1 MSYQKQFDQIIK
13 SYKKGVCK
21 LTCSALEVDINEPY
35 ALDSEEGA
43 VGTGFFVDK
52 KHLYLKPE
60 KEFSCYIVTNAHVV
74 ESCASKRIKVS
85 FPYLGEVKLYA
96 EIIKICRKVDF
107 AVLKMNA
114 TLNSHLSNEIG
125 KSFADL
131 VKEIPKCEPQKS
143 FLDTKEHVS
152 LSVLGIGYPLDSDDS
167 QISLGSVSGKHDYFL
182 QMNQS
187 ISSGNS
193 GGPLFTPDGKLIG
206 ITAASFEESEGISL
220 CIPWSHIDRIL
231 KHYTKDDDFIIR
243 PPNLGIAVE
252 KLVEAY
258 AIMKLKDPTVKGALV
273 KKVFAGS
280 CLTKKGIHVGDVIT
294 AIGDENKE
302 YTIDSSGLVECP
314 YQSDKIR
321 FTSLNLLL
329 DLDSKSMFVR
339 TYTKQGKT
347 KTINF
352 ELCYPSGML
361 KSIMPVLE
369 KQDCI
374 IMGGVVF
381 TDLTKN
387 HIEDMDENLDPTIV
401 SFLTNTCGSEN
412 AVVISGLKQPTTLV
426 EQGYSVAKM
435 SVVISINNKKL
446 KTIKELRGL
455 LTTCIQNYID
465 DTENKKKRFISIK
478 TPLYTYL
485 FDIQKAIE
493 LEPYLLMAPGF
504 PEKLSIINNL
514 VMGPLFKK
522 IEQQKEEGDASSSS
536 SRKRKRTRRST
547 RLLN

>member
-1 MSYQKQFDQIIK
+1 
-13 SYKKGVCK
+13 
-21 LTCSALEVDINEPY
+21 
-35 ALDSEEGA
+35 
-43 VGTGFFVDK
+43 
-52 KHLYLKPE
+52 
-60 KEFSCYIVTNAHVV
+60 
-74 ESCASKRIKVS
+74 
-85 FPYLGEVKLYA
+85 
-96 EIIKICRKVDF
+96 
-107 AVLKMNA
+107 
-114 TLNSHLSNEIG
+114 
-125 KSFADL
+125 
-131 VKEIPKCEPQKS
+131 
-143 FLDTKEHVS
+143 
-152 LSVLGIGYPLDSDDS
+152 
-167 QISLGSVSGKHDYFL
+167 
-182 QMNQS
+182 MNQS

-231 KHYTKDDDFIIR
+231 KNYTKDDDFIIR

-280 CLTKKGIHVGDVIT
+280 CLTKKGITKGDVIT

-329 DLDSKSMFVR
+329 DLDAKSMFVR

-401 SFLTNTCGSEN
+401 SFLTNTSGSEN

-446 KTIKELRGL
+446 KTIEQLRGL
-455 LTTCIQNYID
+455 LTTCIQSYID

-522 IEQQKEEGDASSSS
+522 IEQQKEEQEDSSS

-547 RLLN
+547 RL

>member
-13 SYKKGVCK
+13 RYKKGVCK
-21 LTCSALEVDINEPY
+21 LTCSAIEVDINEPY
-35 ALDSEEGA
+35 ALESEEGA

-52 KHLYLKPE
+52 KHLYLRPE
-60 KEFSCYIVTNAHVV
+60 NEFCSYIVTNAHVV
-74 ESCASKRIKVS
+74 ESCASKRVKVS
-85 FPYLGEVKLYA
+85 FPYLGEVYLYA
-96 EIIKICRKVDF
+96 EIIKICREVDF

-114 TLNSHLSNEIG
+114 RMNEHLKNIIG
-125 KSFADL
+125 TPFADL
-131 VKEIPKCEPQKS
+131 IKKIPKCDPQKA
-143 FLDTKEHVS
+143 FLDTKEYVS

-167 QISLGSVSGKHDYFL
+167 QISLGSVSGKHEFFL

-206 ITAASFEESEGISL
+206 ITAASFEESEGIAL

-231 KHYTKDDDFIIR
+231 KNYTKDEDFIIR
-243 PPNLGIAVE
+243 PPHLGISME

-258 AIMKLKDPTVKGALV
+258 AITKLKDPTVKGALV

-280 CLTKKGIHVGDVIT
+280 CLSKKGIKIGDVIT

-302 YTIDSSGLVECP
+302 YTIDASGLVECP

-329 DLDSKSMFVR
+329 DLDIETMFVR
-339 TYTKQGKT
+339 TYTKKGKT

-369 KQDCI
+369 KQDCLI
-374 IMGGVVF
+374 LGGVVF

-387 HIEDMDENLDPTIV
+387 HIEEMDENLDPTIV
-401 SFLTNTCGSEN
+401 SFLTSTSGSEN

-446 KTIKELRGL
+446 KTIETLREI
-455 LTTCIQNYID
+455 LTACLQKYID
-465 DTENKKKRFISIK
+465 DTENVKKRFISIK
-478 TPLYTYL
+478 TPLFTYL
-485 FDIQKAIE
+485 FDIKKAID

-504 PEKLSIINNL
+504 PEGVSLISNML
-514 VMGPLFKK
+514 LPSL
-522 IEQQKEEGDASSSS
+522 KENTTLNDEEEDEEDEEEKRPTKRRRRS
-536 SRKRKRTRRST
+536 SRLS
-547 RLLN
+547 

>member
-1 MSYQKQFDQIIK
+1 MR
-13 SYKKGVCK
+13 VVVV
-21 LTCSALEVDINEPY
+21 LV
-35 ALDSEEGA
+35 
-43 VGTGFFVDK
+43 VGGGG
-52 KHLYLKPE
+52 P
-60 KEFSCYIVTNAHVV
+60 A
-74 ESCASKRIKVS
+74 R
-85 FPYLGEVKLYA
+85 
-96 EIIKICRKVDF
+96 
-107 AVLKMNA
+107 
-114 TLNSHLSNEIG
+114 LNN
-125 KSFADL
+125 K
-131 VKEIPKCEPQKS
+131 
-143 FLDTKEHVS
+143 
-152 LSVLGIGYPLDSDDS
+152 
-167 QISLGSVSGKHDYFL
+167 ISLGSVSGKHEFFL

-231 KHYTKDDDFIIR
+231 KNYTKDSDFIIR
-243 PPNLGIAVE
+243 PPNLGIAME

-258 AIMKLKDPTVKGALV
+258 AITKLKDPTIKGALV

-280 CLTKKGIHVGDVIT
+280 CLTKKGIRVGDVIT

-329 DLDSKSMFVR
+329 DLDAKTMFVR

-347 KTINF
+347 KTVNF

-401 SFLTNTCGSEN
+401 SFITNTCGSEN

-435 SVVISINNKKL
+435 SVVLSINNKKL
-446 KTIKELRGL
+446 KTVKELRQL
-455 LTTCIQNYID
+455 LTTCIQNYVN
-465 DTENKKKRFISIK
+465 DTENKKKRFISIQ

-485 FDIQKAIE
+485 FDLQKAVE

-504 PEKLSIINNL
+504 PQNLSIINKL
-514 VMGPLFKK
+514 IMGPMMKK
-522 IEQQKEEGDASSSS
+522 IQMEQEEDEKEEHEDEDEEEE
-536 SRKRKRTRRST
+536 RPQKRRR
-547 RLLN
+547 LIYN